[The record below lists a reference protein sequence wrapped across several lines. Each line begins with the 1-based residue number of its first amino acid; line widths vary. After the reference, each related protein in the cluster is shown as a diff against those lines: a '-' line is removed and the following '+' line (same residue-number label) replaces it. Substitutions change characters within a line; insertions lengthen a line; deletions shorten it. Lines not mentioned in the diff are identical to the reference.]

1 MSDHYDRLLAARRLG
16 CYCAPYSKPCPE
28 CGSYGDG
35 LEAGID
41 AMRVA
46 ALADGTAPTEPTGA
60 VGGGAGLIAAER
72 LRQVT
77 AEGWTPEHDAEHAGG
92 DLAMAAA
99 AYAIHD
105 ANGCPLIARGFALW
119 PFEPNGWKPRGQIDN
134 LVRAGALIAAEIDRL
149 NGTAPTEPAP
159 TGLEPGEIVAVPADL
174 RDDPNGVQWEWWDQC
189 FQNWHPCSIKWPLAE
204 RRTICRPVQNGDPR

>member
-46 ALADGTAPTEPTGA
+46 ALADGTAPTEP
-60 VGGGAGLIAAER
+60 
-72 LRQVT
+72 
-77 AEGWTPEHDAEHAGG
+77 
-92 DLAMAAA
+92 
-99 AYAIHD
+99 
-105 ANGCPLIARGFALW
+105 
-119 PFEPNGWKPRGQIDN
+119 
-134 LVRAGALIAAEIDRL
+134 
-149 NGTAPTEPAP
+149 AP

-174 RDDPNGVQWEWWDQC
+174 RVDPNGVQWEWWDQC